1 MGRVLAY
8 MLYILALA
16 IEILRVLLFTY
27 IEKAQP
33 WPLSIVD
40 WIAFVFL
47 CMPAVFFFL
56 LLHQEK
62 DFHQLLRII
71 AGIKFL
77 SIIAAW
83 FFLIKTARFVS
94 LTDCTA
100 DAFIFQTRV
109 TRLFLYID
117 TLILI
122 LCLKRERSLCK

>member
-40 WIAFVFL
+40 WFAFVFL
-47 CMPAVFFFL
+47 CMPGVFFFL
-56 LLHQEK
+56 LLHDEK
-62 DFHQLLRII
+62 DFHHLLRMI
-71 AGIKFL
+71 AVIKLL

-94 LTDCTA
+94 LTDWTA

>member
-56 LLHQEK
+56 LLHDEK
-62 DFHQLLRII
+62 DFHHLLRMI
-71 AGIKFL
+71 AVIKLL

-94 LTDCTA
+94 LTEWTA

>member
-1 MGRVLAY
+1 MAY
-8 MLYILALA
+8 MLYVLALA

-94 LTDCTA
+94 LTEWTA

>member
-1 MGRVLAY
+1 MRRILPY
-8 MLYILALA
+8 ILYILALA
-16 IEILRVLLFTY
+16 IEIVRVLLFTY

-40 WIAFVFL
+40 WAAFVFL
-47 CMPAVFFFL
+47 CIPAVFFFL
-56 LLHQEK
+56 LLQQEK
-62 DFHQLLRII
+62 HFHRLLRMI
-71 AGIKFL
+71 AVIKFL

-94 LTDCTA
+94 ITDWTA
-100 DAFIFQTRV
+100 DMFILQTRI

-117 TLILI
+117 TVILV

>member
-71 AGIKFL
+71 AGIKLL

-94 LTDCTA
+94 LTDWTA

>member
-83 FFLIKTARFVS
+83 FFFDKNCAFCKPYGLDCRCVYFTDTSNKVVFV
-94 LTDCTA
+94 
-100 DAFIFQTRV
+100 
-109 TRLFLYID
+109 Y
-117 TLILI
+117 
-122 LCLKRERSLCK
+122 

>member
-83 FFLIKTARFVS
+83 FFL
-94 LTDCTA
+94 
-100 DAFIFQTRV
+100 QTRV

>member
-1 MGRVLAY
+1 MRRIFPY
-8 MLYILALA
+8 MLYILGLA
-16 IEILRVLLFTY
+16 IEIIKVLLFTY

-40 WIAFVFL
+40 WTCFAFL
-47 CMPAVFFFL
+47 CILAVFFFL

-62 DFHQLLRII
+62 DFHQLLRMI
-71 AGIKFL
+71 AVIKFL

-83 FFLIKTARFVS
+83 FFLIKTANFVS
-94 LTDCTA
+94 LTNWTA
-100 DAFIFQTRV
+100 DMFVLQTRI

-117 TLILI
+117 TIILI

>member
-71 AGIKFL
+71 DVIKFL
-77 SIIAAW
+77 YNIEAW
-83 FFLIKTARFVS
+83 FFFIVS
-94 LTDCTA
+94 LTDWTA
-100 DAFIFQTRV
+100 DAFTLQTRV
-109 TRLFLYID
+109 TRSFLYID
-117 TLILI
+117 TVILI

>member
-1 MGRVLAY
+1 MGHVLSY

-27 IEKAQP
+27 TEKAQP

-40 WIAFVFL
+40 STCFAFL
-47 CMPAVFFFL
+47 CIPAVFFFL
-56 LLHQEK
+56 LLHDEK
-62 DFHQLLRII
+62 GFHHLLRMI
-71 AGIKFL
+71 AVIKLL

-94 LTDCTA
+94 LTEWTA
-100 DAFIFQTRV
+100 DAFILQTRV
-109 TRLFLYID
+109 ARLFLYID

>member
-56 LLHQEK
+56 FFHQK
-62 DFHQLLRII
+62 KNFHQLFRIL
-71 AGIKFL
+71 AGIQLF

-94 LTDCTA
+94 LTDWTA